1 MRRNIF
7 MASVAVLAMGST
19 PALAQSAAPQA
30 ASGDAAQAGSNQLAE
45 IVVTAQKRAENIQ
58 SVPLSIMSVGGEAL
72 ARAGVNDPVAL
83 QKLVPTLQIN
93 NTLFGSGVVIRI
105 RGFGSAANTA
115 VDSEVASYLDGA
127 YVPRPGA
134 LLASFLDVKNVE
146 VLSGPQGTLFGRN
159 ATLGAISINTNDPST
174 AKTTVA
180 LTAEASRFS
189 TYNGTAVV
197 NVPVSDSFAVRFAV
211 KGSHTDGMFHNQLDG
226 RTYGRSDGV
235 VMRLSTKLDISPN
248 LHWVLRGDYTKT
260 DGDGVFPETVYTST
274 ADPSQ
279 LAALT
284 SFITRNGGTAPVYSN
299 KPSYTV
305 NQYFPAPF
313 LHDRQ
318 YGITSNLNWDVT
330 SQVALRLID
339 SYRDWRNDQLVGDT
353 VATSLNMLNVE
364 TLTRSKA
371 QSHELQLVS
380 AKNAFLGSKL
390 GLTAGLYYAREEYS
404 LDTGFNLGSQFCSVV
419 LARSPATIPVC
430 ASAPQTD
437 AGIANFAQLANS
449 YAAYVQG
456 DYEIFPALS
465 LTVGVRHTWDRKT
478 GSMVQ
483 SRANAF
489 ASALITPSGPDA
501 LSFSDDRTSVRASLS
516 WKVTDR
522 VMAFATFS
530 TGYKSGGFNSGASPT
545 VLTSAQRTF
554 ASETA
559 DDYEVGVKSEF
570 FGRRARV
577 NLTLF
582 DTELSNFQD
591 RSFDGTGFLIRN
603 SGDVRSRGVDV
614 DGQLLIVPRLKA
626 TFGGTYLDSIYKSN
640 TAAPGLEGCV
650 GAPGCATVQN
660 LTGQPLGFAPK
671 VQGNV
676 GLEWTS
682 RPVIRDISVAIA
694 ASEHFTSSFLTAN
707 TDNPQSRL
715 PGYATTDLRL
725 TFQSGDGRW
734 KFDLFG
740 TNVFDKHYLVTTVAQ
755 PLSALMGINNTT
767 TGATIF
773 RGFLGSPA
781 TYGLRVSL
789 NF

>member
-1 MRRNIF
+1 MSRIVF
-7 MASVAVLAMGST
+7 MSSVAILALGAGS
-19 PALAQSAAPQA
+19 
-30 ASGDAAQAGSNQLAE
+30 AQAQTAPAQGQPVNDANQLAE

-58 SVPLSIMSVGGEAL
+58 TVPLSIMSVGGEAL

-127 YVPRPGA
+127 YMPRPGA

-174 AKTTVA
+174 SKTTAA
-180 LTAEASRFS
+180 LMAEGGRFG
-189 TYNGTAVV
+189 TYNGSAVI
-197 NVPVSDSFAVRFAV
+197 NLPVSEDAALRFAI

-226 RTYGRSDGV
+226 RTYGRNNGV
-235 VMRLSTKLDISPN
+235 VMRLSTKWQITPAIN
-248 LHWVLRGDYTKT
+248 WILRGDYTKT
-260 DGDGVFPETVYTST
+260 DGDGVFPETVYTAT
-274 ADPSQ
+274 AAPAQ

-284 SFITRNGGTAPVYSN
+284 SFITGNGGTAPVYSD

-305 NQYFPAPF
+305 NQYFPGPF

-318 YGITSNLNWDVT
+318 YGITSNLGWDVAPKI
-330 SQVALRLID
+330 ALRLID
-339 SYRDWRNDQLVGDT
+339 SYRDWRNDQFVGDT
-353 VATSLNMLNVE
+353 VATSLNLLNIE
-364 TLTRSKA
+364 TVTRSKA
-371 QSHELQLVS
+371 QSHELQFVS
-380 AKNAFLGSKL
+380 AKDAFLGGRL
-390 GLTAGLYYAREEYS
+390 GLTSGLYYAREEYS
-404 LDTGFNLGSQFCSVV
+404 LDTTFNLGSQFCAVV
-419 LARSPATIPVC
+419 LSRAPSAIPGC
-430 ASAPQTD
+430 LAQPQNG
-437 AGIANFAQLANS
+437 AGLANFAQVANS
-449 YAAYVQG
+449 YAAYVQA
-456 DYEIFPALS
+456 DYKVLPSVA
-465 LTVGVRHTWDRKT
+465 LTVGLRHTWDRKS
-478 GSMVQ
+478 GSMLQ
-483 SRANAF
+483 SRANSF
-489 ASALITPSGPDA
+489 SSALITPSGPDA
-501 LSFSDDRTSVRASLS
+501 LRFSDDRTSLRASLS
-516 WKVTDR
+516 WTVTDR

-545 VLTSAQRTF
+545 VLTPAQRTF

-559 DDYEVGVKSEF
+559 KDYELGIKSEF
-570 FGRRARV
+570 LGRRARL

-603 SGDVRSRGVDV
+603 SGNVRSRGVDL
-614 DGQLLIVPRLKA
+614 DGQVLVMSGLKA

-640 TAAPGLEGCV
+640 TSAPGLEGCA

-682 RPVIRDISVAIA
+682 RPVVRDISVAIA
-694 ASEHFTSSFLTAN
+694 ASEHVTSGFLTAN

-725 TFQSGDGRW
+725 TFQSRDGRW
-734 KFDLFG
+734 KFDIFG
-740 TNVFDKHYLVTTVAQ
+740 TNVFDRHYLVTTVAQ
-755 PLSALMGINNTT
+755 PLSQIMGINNTT
-767 TGATIF
+767 TGATVF

-781 TYGLRVSL
+781 TYGARVSL